1 MEKIVRAMMDLIASE
16 VCGKELDRTQF
27 QLSDEELAGLYRLSK
42 FHDLA
47 HLVGDALIKNDLI
60 PEGELKA
67 KFEKQ
72 LMMAVYRY
80 ERINYELTQIKQT
93 LNDAQIPFLPLK
105 GSVLRQYYPEPW
117 MRTSCDIDV
126 LVREEDLDRAVQV
139 LTKQLAYR
147 ADVRGSHDVAFYSQ
161 SGIHVELHYS
171 LIESKV
177 VGEADKVLESVWEES
192 TPSAEGSFCYVMP
205 DALFYYYHIA
215 HMAKH
220 FQGGGCGIR
229 PFLDIWVLNHRENET
244 LGDRKALLEM
254 GGLDAFSMASE
265 KLSQV
270 WFECAQGDD
279 VTEQMERYLLGGGVY
294 GTTENRV
301 SVQQIKKGGKI
312 RYALSRIWL
321 PYDTLKF
328 YYPRLNGKRIL
339 LPFFEVRRWFKL
351 LFCGG
356 IRRST
361 HELKVNSTISKETQ
375 NDKKKLLDSLHL
387 K

>member
-1 MEKIVRAMMDLIASE
+1 M
-16 VCGKELDRTQF
+16 
-27 QLSDEELAGLYRLSK
+27 
-42 FHDLA
+42 
-47 HLVGDALIKNDLI
+47 
-60 PEGELKA
+60 
-67 KFEKQ
+67 
-72 LMMAVYRY
+72 
-80 ERINYELTQIKQT
+80 
-93 LNDAQIPFLPLK
+93 
-105 GSVLRQYYPEPW
+105 
-117 MRTSCDIDV
+117 
-126 LVREEDLDRAVQV
+126 
-139 LTKQLAYR
+139 
-147 ADVRGSHDVAFYSQ
+147 
-161 SGIHVELHYS
+161 
-171 LIESKV
+171 
-177 VGEADKVLESVWEES
+177 
-192 TPSAEGSFCYVMP
+192 
-205 DALFYYYHIA
+205 
-215 HMAKH
+215 
-220 FQGGGCGIR
+220 
-229 PFLDIWVLNHRENET
+229 NHRENET

-375 NDKKKLLDSLHL
+375 NDTKKLLDSVHL